1 MDKKY
6 YLDKLFICNFKPF
19 EYIDSKEKPYYEID
33 FTNASS
39 EETSIIFSG
48 PNGYGKTS
56 IFQAIEFALMGMTN
70 GGSYKDRIRGIEEH
84 IIINNLAK
92 PCFIALQLKI
102 SRDQIITIVRYA
114 EQGEVGK
121 TVDAQRE
128 AKDFC
133 TYILNEKFS
142 LDKFLKQRNSIEIAT
157 EEQIAQKLGERN
169 IREWLKRNYISQEQ
183 EHSFIM
189 QKDADR
195 VNILKSF
202 IDAESNTYF
211 RRFTE
216 EKQVVEDKC
225 EKLKE
230 KIKDLVGKVKEKV
243 EDIKGEEPDC
253 GKVFEQI
260 DYIWDRKQYQ
270 ESEPFA
276 EYIQKAK
283 RTEKYIKNIELYK
296 NHRCK
301 ELIRSIYY
309 KREYLNEYVLLMFEP
324 SSILEYKTSFERRM
338 YLNSLIENDE
348 KFLNNSLNK
357 SYLTDEIVERIETLR
372 GKKKI
377 YQGMLDE
384 KQKVYKKLEELH
396 QSIKGK
402 ELIVA
407 EVFDER
413 CPFCGSTFKKKEETL
428 ATAIMATAKVVHNM
442 QNVLDTSLD
451 EMRKTLLDEQKA
463 IRKVLEIEGEKE
475 KSDVNIYKA
484 IQNIEKNNQNAVLL
498 RNEIEELFKICENF
512 KDIHVEKYINT
523 KNFNACFQNVEELQK
538 IVEELKVILGKVKL
552 NEYLDESVFDMQVY
566 HENKDYTVILQ
577 NKMSSLDKLEKKV
590 MQLEW
595 KLLKQ
600 EAGEYFKSKTEYD
613 KLLTQYRA
621 LCEKEIKLNKI
632 LNCQNSARK
641 KYMENVAK
649 YLEIPLYI
657 YSGKL
662 MQTTQNDLGVT
673 CFTGNKKEELTQFKM
688 TSGQSGGKKELDITE
703 KFSAGQKAVTNIAMI
718 LALKK
723 IAVTNLN
730 VFMIDDPC
738 QSLDEL
744 NIASFVEIMKNEFKD
759 TQLIL
764 STHEDKIAAYIKYK
778 FDKANKNMRMF
789 DVQKQ
794 FYSGGDD

>member
-19 EYIDSKEKPYYEID
+19 EYIDAKEKPYYEID

-102 SRDQIITIVRYA
+102 SRNQIITIVRYA
-114 EQGEVGK
+114 EQGEVGN

-133 TYILNEKFS
+133 TYILNEEFS
-142 LDKFLKQRNSIEIAT
+142 LDKFLEQRNSIELAT
-157 EEQIAQKLGERN
+157 EEQIAKKLGERN

-183 EHSFIM
+183 ERSFIM

-202 IDAESNTYF
+202 IDAESDNYF
-211 RRFTE
+211 KRFTE
-216 EKQVVEDKC
+216 EKKVVEDKC

-230 KIKDLVGKVKEKV
+230 KIKYLMGKVKEKV

-253 GKVFEQI
+253 GKVFEKI
-260 DYIWDRKQYQ
+260 NYIWDKEQYQ

-296 NHRCK
+296 NYRRK
-301 ELIRSIYY
+301 ELIKSINS
-309 KREYLNEYVLLMFEP
+309 KIEYLNEYVLLMFEP
-324 SSILEYKTSFERRM
+324 SRVLEYKTSFERRM
-338 YLNSLIENDE
+338 YLLSFIENDE

-357 SYLTDEIVERIETLR
+357 AYLSDELVERIEIVR
-372 GKKKI
+372 GKKKN
-377 YQGMLDE
+377 YQEMLDE

-407 EVFDER
+407 EVFDEQ
-413 CPFCGSTFKKKEETL
+413 CPFCGSAFKDKEESL
-428 ATAIMATAKVVHNM
+428 PDAIIATAKVVHNI

-451 EMRKTLLDEQKA
+451 EMRKNLLDEQQA
-463 IRKVLEIEGEKE
+463 IRKVLEREEKKE
-475 KSDVNIYKA
+475 KSDVNIYNA
-484 IQNIEKNNQNAVLL
+484 IQNMEKNNQKAVQL
-498 RNEIEELFKICENF
+498 RNEIEELFKICENS
-512 KDIHVEKYINT
+512 KDLHVEKFFNT
-523 KNFNACFQNVEELQK
+523 KNFNTHFQKIEELQK
-538 IVEELKVILGKVKL
+538 IVEEIKVILGKVKL
-552 NEYLDESVFDMQVY
+552 DEHSDESYFDLQVY
-566 HENKDYTVILQ
+566 HENRDYTVILQ

-613 KLLTQYRA
+613 KLLSEYRA

-662 MQTTQNDLGVT
+662 MQTTQNEVGVT

-703 KFSAGQKAVTNIAMI
+703 KFSAGQRAVTNIALI

-759 TQLIL
+759 TQLNIPV
-764 STHEDKIAAYIKYK
+764 
-778 FDKANKNMRMF
+778 R
-789 DVQKQ
+789 
-794 FYSGGDD
+794 